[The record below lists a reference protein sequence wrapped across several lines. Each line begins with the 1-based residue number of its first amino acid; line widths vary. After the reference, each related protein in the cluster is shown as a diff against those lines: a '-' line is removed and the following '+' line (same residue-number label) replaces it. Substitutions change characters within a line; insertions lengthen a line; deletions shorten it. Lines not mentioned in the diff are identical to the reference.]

1 MNKLIRWK
9 IDHPEQPLI
18 YESEP
23 YRLEQDQQE
32 VKFNIG
38 YMHANIIVLPDELD
52 LHTPTPSDNSFS
64 DHQEPTPVP
73 VVPKKTRSRKKA
85 V

>member
-23 YRLEQDQQE
+23 YRLELDQQE
-32 VKFNIG
+32 VKFHIG
-38 YMHANIIVLPDELD
+38 YMHANIIILPDELD
-52 LHTPTPSDNSFS
+52 LHTPTASDNIPSPN
-64 DHQEPTPVP
+64 QESTPIR
-73 VVPKKTRSRKKA
+73 KRTRKTKTEQKA
-85 V
+85 I